1 MIMVIPNLIL
11 CSFDIFDKTVFDFV
25 GIQSIFFFFLAT
37 ILIMATFNF

>member
-25 GIQSIFFFFLAT
+25 GIQSIFFFLAT